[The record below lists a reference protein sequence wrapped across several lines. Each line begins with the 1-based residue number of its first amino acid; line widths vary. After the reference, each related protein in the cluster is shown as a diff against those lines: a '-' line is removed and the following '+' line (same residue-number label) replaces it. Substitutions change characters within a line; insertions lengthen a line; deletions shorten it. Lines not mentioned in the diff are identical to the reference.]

1 MANLALIRGAAIA
14 APKFTDLRAA
24 VQPGINTF
32 KNVMSLRQKEA
43 DKLEAEKKR
52 QENLKA
58 NDYKSLGALQTDGV
72 PESWKRFYDEM
83 AVKVKKQ
90 NKETVNKKG
99 EIDQFQYI
107 DDLRKQQQVISN
119 LQNSIGAIQQYS
131 ADYAEILEEEDLSDA
146 LTAKELKNINDIV
159 ELKGEAVYKDNQV
172 YFITEDG
179 DEFAISDLPKLKKK
193 EKPLHVEISK
203 GLEGL
208 IAGGSKQ
215 GMFRDS
221 KYLEEKVDTYLNNT
235 KITGEQA
242 KSLAIDFL
250 GMGGKD
256 GNFADIFKKLT
267 EGELEDID
275 GDGDIDKDDYIK
287 SFANIK
293 SDEDFVRRVKNEYKT
308 IAFNGSDNLKTEY
321 DRVNKIKAEQAKG
334 KGDLTKY
341 QFDELMRQKEL
352 QTTSVF
358 LKPVSKF
365 LSSQP
370 ISKGQAKSL
379 IEYAN
384 NTIPGIEI
392 YQNSQTDDDG
402 NLLNPN
408 AYVIE
413 VNGKQKPF
421 IIGETPGIAVDKFIK
436 DLFGYT
442 ASDRLSMFSV
452 EDNEETKD
460 EFSEYKEESP
470 RYKLEQKAIE
480 DIISGRYDKNKA
492 LKEKLAEEKEN
503 DLIDT
508 LKRNFKAGKITQE
521 YLTGPGKAIYDNWK
535 KTGGEI
541 DLSLRS
547 N

>member
-1 MANLALIRGAAIA
+1 MANLALIRGAGIA
-14 APKFTDLRAA
+14 APKFTDLRTA

-52 QENLKA
+52 QDNLKA

-72 PESWKRFYDEM
+72 PKPWMQFFDGV
-83 AVKVKKQ
+83 AVDVKKE
-90 NKETVNKKG
+90 NNYLVNQKG
-99 EIDQFQYI
+99 KIDQFEYI
-107 DDLRKQQQVISN
+107 DGIRKQQQVISN

-131 ADYAEILEEEDLSDA
+131 ADYAQIIEDEDLSDS

-159 ELKGEAVYKDNQV
+159 ELKGKPVYKNDGV
-172 YFITEDG
+172 YFVTEDG

-193 EKPLHVEISK
+193 ETPLHLEINK
-203 GLEGL
+203 GLESV
-208 IAGGSKQ
+208 INTGGSK

-221 KYLEEKVDTYLNNT
+221 QYLQEKIDTYLNDT
-235 KITGEQA
+235 KITGKQA

-256 GNFADIFKKLT
+256 GNFADIFNDLTGGKLD
-267 EGELEDID
+267 DID

-293 SDEDFVRRVKNEYKT
+293 SDDDFVRRIKNEYKK
-308 IAFNGSDNLKTEY
+308 IALNGSDNLKTEY
-321 DRVNKIKAEQAKG
+321 DRINKVKAEQSKG

-352 QTTSVF
+352 QTISVS
-358 LKPVSKF
+358 LKPLSKF
-365 LSSQP
+365 LSAQP
-370 ISKGQAKSL
+370 INETQAKSL

-392 YQNSQTDDDG
+392 YQNNQTDDDG

-413 VNGKQKPF
+413 VNGERKPF
-421 IIGETPGIAVDKFIK
+421 IIGKTSGMSIDKFIK

-442 ASDRLSMFSV
+442 ANDRLSMFGV

-480 DIISGRYDKNKA
+480 DITSGRYDRNKA

-503 DLIDT
+503 DEIDT